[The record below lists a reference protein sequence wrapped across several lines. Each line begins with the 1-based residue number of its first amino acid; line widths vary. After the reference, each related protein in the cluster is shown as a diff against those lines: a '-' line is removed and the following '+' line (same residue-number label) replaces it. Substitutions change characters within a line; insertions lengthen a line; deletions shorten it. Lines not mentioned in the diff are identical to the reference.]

1 MVNRV
6 KRNFLRVRTKN
17 TTAAPLKKAIIVPNG
32 KRAIFR
38 LGSRTTV
45 DQIFTPEQLRGK
57 TLIEINTIAACQ
69 NSASKLLMKRCFNRF
84 NVPTADWYK
93 IKKVGNRFMVF
104 DGIIDDQPNAQEFA
118 LADSDKIKY
127 PVVAKHIYGAQGRGN
142 YKLDNVEQLNDWLRN
157 RVDELD
163 KFIFEKFYTYSRE
176 YRLHVS
182 ENGCFYTCRKMLKR
196 DCPEELKWQR
206 HDDNCVWIVE
216 ENPEFNKPAN
226 WDQIVEG
233 CVNALKSVGLTIGA
247 CDVKTQTNDD
257 PKFIVLEINSAP
269 SMGER
274 TIVEYTRELTRIVNE

>member
-1 MVNRV
+1 MVKKNY
-6 KRNFLRVRTKN
+6 LRVRTKN
-17 TTAAPLKKAIIVPNG
+17 PSAEPLKKSIVVPRG
-32 KRAIFR
+32 KIAIFR
-38 LGSRTTV
+38 LGSRTPV
-45 DQIFTPEQLRGK
+45 ERVFTSHQLANR
-57 TLIEINTIAACQ
+57 TLIEINKISGCA

-104 DGIIDDQPNAQEFA
+104 DGIIDDQQNVEPFA
-118 LADSDKIKY
+118 LVDSDKIKY

-142 YKLDNVEQLNDWLRN
+142 YKLDTPQDLFNWLNERIND
-157 RVDELD
+157 LD

-226 WDQIVEG
+226 WDNIVEE
-233 CVNALKSVGLTIGA
+233 CVKALKSVGLTIGA
-247 CDVKTQTNDD
+247 CDVKTQTNNEN
-257 PKFIVLEINSAP
+257 PKFIILEINSAP

-274 TIVEYTRELTRIVNE
+274 TIVEYTKELNRIINE